1 MSSFARESGCS
12 AMILAAGFGT
22 RLRPLT
28 AARAKAVVPF
38 LNAPLLDHTLDW
50 LQRCGFEEVVI
61 NLHHLPETVVEAYRE
76 HAFDLEIH
84 FNVEES
90 ILGTAGGPRAVLERL
105 GQRVLIV
112 NGDIAARLPLGPLWQ
127 RHRDSGALATL
138 ALHAGPAAAGH
149 PLIEVDPEGR
159 ITRIPGV
166 GGESAGREVRSGDG
180 DAVDEIE
187 SDELGD
193 RGGGDVDGSNELAG
207 AGGGAPAGCF
217 TGVHIVEREVLET
230 VPEGRF
236 CGIVDPVY
244 AALLEQE
251 LPVCGVVVPG
261 PWYEIGTPDRYRDAQ
276 LEALRREQLPLAYD
290 GCRRL
295 ARGGYA
301 RGGVVW
307 TRAGLRPPFF
317 LDEGVRIEKGA
328 LVEGVVAG
336 ARAHV
341 GSGADVRESVLL
353 ERAWVGAGARLERCV
368 VMGDAVVP
376 AGARLSGEVVAPVA
390 AAECAG

>member
-28 AARAKAVVPF
+28 ATRAKAVVPF
-38 LNAPLLDHTLDW
+38 LNAPLLDHSLDW

-61 NLHHLPETVVEAYRE
+61 NLHHLPETVVETYRD
-76 HAFDLEIH
+76 HGFDLQIH
-84 FNVEES
+84 FNVEPS

-105 GQRVLIV
+105 GERVLIV

-138 ALHAGPAAAGH
+138 ALHAGPAAAEH
-149 PLIEVDPEGR
+149 PLIELDAEGR

-166 GGESAGREVRSGDG
+166 GGETADREGRGGDGGDAGESGVLDNRSGGDG
-180 DAVDEIE
+180 DG
-187 SDELGD
+187 SDKLG
-193 RGGGDVDGSNELAG
+193 G

-217 TGVHIVEREVLET
+217 TGIHIVEREVLET

-244 AALLEQE
+244 GALLGQG

-261 PWYEIGTPDRYRDAQ
+261 PWYEIGTADRYRDAQ
-276 LEALRREQLPLAYD
+276 LEALRREQLPGAYD
-290 GCRRL
+290 RCRRL
-295 ARGGYA
+295 ARGGYT
-301 RGGVVW
+301 RGRVVW

-341 GSGADVRESVLL
+341 GSGADVRESVLQA
-353 ERAWVGAGARLERCV
+353 RAWVGAGARLERCV
-368 VMGDAVVP
+368 VMEDAVVP
-376 AGARLSGEVVAPVA
+376 AGARLIDQVVAPA
-390 AAECAG
+390 AVERAG